1 MWQAAVCPKKRGR
14 RHMTTFVLVH
24 GSYNGAHG
32 FRFVR
37 PILHAAGHEV
47 FTPSL
52 TGVGE
57 RVHLAHSGINLSTH
71 IRDVVN
77 TILYEDLTDIVLL
90 GLSYGGAV
98 VTGAVEHVADRIH
111 HLVYV
116 DALVPN
122 DGESVLSLSGI
133 DRPSRI
139 ALGENWLVPPLT
151 RDFDDPEVEAFI
163 TARSS
168 HQPVE
173 TYLEPCR
180 VTVPLE
186 SRPFGLTY
194 IRATTDPAEAPG
206 NSAFRAAAERARQ
219 SPRWRYIELDTGH
232 MIPMNRPD
240 ELAQILLDLN

>member
-1 MWQAAVCPKKRGR
+1 
-14 RHMTTFVLVH
+14 MTTFVLVH
-24 GSYNGAHG
+24 GAWNGAHG

-37 PILHAAGHEV
+37 PILLAAGDEV

-52 TGVGE
+52 TGIGE

-98 VTGAVEHVADRIH
+98 VTGAVEHVADRIR

-116 DALVPN
+116 DALVPT
-122 DGESVLSLSGI
+122 DGQSVLSLSGV
-133 DRPSRI
+133 DRPRQIS
-139 ALGENWLVPPLT
+139 LGEDWRVPPAN
-151 RDFDDPEVEAFI
+151 RDFDDPEVATFI
-163 TARSS
+163 TSRSS
-168 HQPVE
+168 QQPVE
-173 TYLEPCR
+173 TFLEPCR

-186 SRPFGLTY
+186 SRSFGLTY

-206 NSAFRAAAERARQ
+206 NQAFRAAAERARR
-219 SPRWRYIELDTGH
+219 SPRWQYIELDTGH

-240 ELAQILLDLN
+240 DLAQILLDLN